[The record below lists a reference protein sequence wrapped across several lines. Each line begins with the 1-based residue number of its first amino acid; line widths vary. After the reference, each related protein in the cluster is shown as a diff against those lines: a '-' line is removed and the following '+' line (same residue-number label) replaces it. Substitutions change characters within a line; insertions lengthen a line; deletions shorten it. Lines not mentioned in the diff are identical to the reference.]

1 MKRSSKITFFVVAAL
16 ILGLAFT
23 TVFGVYTYYGD
34 RRDTIIRGIEDI
46 RFGIDIRGGVDVTFG
61 PAGDINSVT
70 DAQMEAAKDTI
81 ARRLVGK
88 NITDY
93 ELYTDTDNMQIIAR
107 FPWQSGETDFD
118 VSTTIKELGQTA
130 QLEFRIGSETET
142 LKDKDG
148 KEVKD
153 ENGNPITVPKG
164 ELVLTGDDVDSA
176 SAMYQ
181 TSETGSQ
188 AVPVVQLKLKESGR
202 EKFAAA
208 TKKQAAAKGTISIWL
223 DNELISDP
231 TVDSEIDSTSAII
244 TGGDSN
250 PFTYEQASSIAN
262 QINSGALP
270 FALEVKSSGTISPTL
285 GEQALNAMLIAG
297 IIALI
302 LISIFM
308 IVYYRLPGI
317 VAVISLI
324 GQVAGSLAVVSG
336 YFGFFDSFT
345 LTLPGIAGIILSIGM
360 GVDANIIT
368 AERIKEEIQIGKT
381 IDGAI
386 YTGSKNSFWAIFDGN
401 ITVIIVSIVLMGVF
415 GPQDGIFATILKP
428 FLFFIPASTTGFIY
442 SFGFTLLT
450 GIIFNFIM
458 GVTMSR
464 LMLRSVS
471 RFKCLRQ
478 PWMYGGKRA

>member
-34 RRDTIIRGIEDI
+34 RRDTVIRGIEGI

-61 PAGDINSVT
+61 PAGDITSVT

-81 ARRLVGK
+81 ARRLVGN

-118 VSTTIKELGQTA
+118 ASATIAELGQTA
-130 QLEFRIGSETET
+130 QLEFRIGSDTEEK
-142 LKDKDG
+142 KDADG
-148 KEVKD
+148 KVVKD
-153 ENGNPITVPKG
+153 ENGNAIMVPKG
-164 ELVLTGDDVDSA
+164 EIVLTGDDVASA
-176 SAMYQ
+176 SPMYQ
-181 TSETGSQ
+181 SSDTGEAQ
-188 AVPVVQLKLKESGR
+188 PVVQLELKESGR
-202 EKFAAA
+202 AKFAAA
-208 TKKQAAAKGTISIWL
+208 TKKQAAAGGTISIWL
-223 DNELISDP
+223 DNEMVSNP
-231 TVDSEIDSTSAII
+231 QVKTEIDSTSAII
-244 TGGDSN
+244 DGV
-250 PFTYEQASSIAN
+250 TYDEAVTLAN

-308 IVYYRLPGI
+308 IVYYRLPGV

-324 GQVAGSLAVVSG
+324 GQVAGSLAAVSG
-336 YFGFFDSFT
+336 YFGFIDSFT

-368 AERIKEEIQIGKT
+368 AERIKEEIQLGKT

-386 YTGSKNSFWAIFDGN
+386 FTGSKNSFWAIFDGN

-464 LMLRSVS
+464 LMLRSIS
-471 RFKCLRQ
+471 RFKCMRK